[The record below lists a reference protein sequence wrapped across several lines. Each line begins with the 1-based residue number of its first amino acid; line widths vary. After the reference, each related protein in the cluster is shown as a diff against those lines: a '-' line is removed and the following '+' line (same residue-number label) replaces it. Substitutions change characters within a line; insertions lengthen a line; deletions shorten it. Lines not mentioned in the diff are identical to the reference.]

1 MGRVAIAVAMATA
14 AMLILVAA
22 SGPSLGAAGGSSGSD
37 PPDAG
42 GPLDLGRVR
51 LSQDGRGVRFV
62 VKLRGELPPL
72 HELARFPS
80 HVESADERYLCLDVE
95 GRRLGRRLLC
105 VGGHVRG
112 GNLTLGESSYG
123 DTGATRRLGRVDAQA
138 VGVGRSKLQLRL
150 PLRSLGSGRL
160 RWTVA
165 SGWTSSGCV
174 PTPGDEDKAPQHRAT
189 NTCLDR
195 APGSGFYTLRIHPV
209 RRVGCTSS
217 TSNPITSGPS
227 RRKWIALT
235 FDDGPSSYTSSVM
248 QILDH
253 RHAKGTF
260 FEVGSQVPGR
270 SEVMNRL
277 LEHGHEIGNHSLGHE
292 INPGAASIAET
303 GKRIE
308 QATGFR
314 PCLFRPPYG
323 AAGPSVVDAARAN
336 RVSTVLWD
344 VDTVDW
350 AMPGSGTIYD
360 RAVSGAHPGAIIL
373 MHDGGGPRGDTV
385 AALPHIVDTLRSRG
399 YHLVTVTKL
408 LGERYIYGEVR

>member
-1 MGRVAIAVAMATA
+1 MA
-14 AMLILVAA
+14 AMLFIVTAPGL
-22 SGPSLGAAGGSSGSD
+22 SLGAAGKRTGSD
-37 PPDAG
+37 PADAS

-51 LSQDGRGVRFV
+51 LNQEDRGVRFV

-72 HELARFPS
+72 HELTRFPS
-80 HVESADERYLCLDVE
+80 AVESVDERYLCLEVE
-95 GRRLGRRLLC
+95 GHRIGRRLLC
-105 VGGHVRG
+105 AGGHVRRG
-112 GNLTLGESSYG
+112 SLTLGESSYG
-123 DTGATRRLGRVDAQA
+123 HTGAVQRLGRVEAQA
-138 VGVGRSKLQLRL
+138 EEVGRSKLQLRL
-150 PLRSLGSGRL
+150 PLHSLGSGRL
-160 RWTVA
+160 RWAVA
-165 SGWTSSGCV
+165 SGWTSSGCT
-174 PTPGDEDKAPQHRAT
+174 PTPGHEDNAPRHRAT

-195 APGSGFYTLRIHPV
+195 APSSGSYAVRIHPV

-217 TSNPITSGPS
+217 TSSPIRSGPS
-227 RRKWIALT
+227 RRKRIALT
-235 FDDGPSSYTSSVM
+235 FDDGPSSYTRSVM

-260 FEVGSQVPGR
+260 FEVGSQVSGR

-277 LEHGHEIGNHSLGHE
+277 LEHGHEIGNHSLRHE

-303 GKRIE
+303 GRRIE

-314 PCLFRPPYG
+314 PCAFRPPYG
-323 AAGPSVVDAARAN
+323 AVGPSVVDAARAN

-360 RAVSGAHPGAIIL
+360 RAVSGAHAGAIIL
-373 MHDGGGPRGDTV
+373 MHDGGGPRGETV

-399 YHLVTVTKL
+399 YRLVTVTKL
-408 LGERYIYGEVR
+408 LGERFIYGEAR